1 MTQIRQVDWTP
12 NITNIIQMLNGILQ
26 RYNTPQA

>member
-12 NITNIIQMLNGILQ
+12 NITNIIQMLNGTLQ
-26 RYNTPQA
+26 RYNTSQA